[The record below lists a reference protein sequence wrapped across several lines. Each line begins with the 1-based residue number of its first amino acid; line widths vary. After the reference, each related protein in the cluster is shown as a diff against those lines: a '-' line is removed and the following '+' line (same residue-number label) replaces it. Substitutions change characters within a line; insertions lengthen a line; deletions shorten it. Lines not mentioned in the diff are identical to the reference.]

1 MLMAILFF
9 REMVTDEC
17 LISLKKILQQLMNIS
32 QQLLLNINFSANFCL
47 IKNQRCHH

>member
-1 MLMAILFF
+1 MLMEKIFF

-32 QQLLLNINFSANFCL
+32 QQLLLNIDFSANFCL
-47 IKNQRCHH
+47 IKNQHCHH